1 GGGGRGGGG
10 PPPPPPQDEVVYA
23 VYPRSPFTSNKLK
36 QFIEHAR
43 IALLDPPWGRRDDN
57 DAPANI
63 APVDMV

>member
-1 GGGGRGGGG
+1 
-10 PPPPPPQDEVVYA
+10 PQDEVVYA